1 MATNEE
7 LQSEHEAAVD
17 RLLAERAGRGKDSDW
32 ALVRALVHRA
42 VHLTSER
49 KAAEY
54 CAVATLLAEMI
65 THAHDV
71 LHPGDRNAPSHGA
84 GVH

>member
-7 LQSEHEAAVD
+7 LQSQHEAALD
-17 RLLAERAGRGKDSDW
+17 RLLNDRAGKGRDSDW

-49 KAAEY
+49 KAGEY

-65 THAHDV
+65 THAHEV
-71 LHPGDRNAPSHGA
+71 LHPGDGNAPSHGA